1 MTKNVVSKKIFVQ
14 LVIRLLLALTS
25 CFFRIINAD
34 TLCGRISNP
43 PEREIFLL
51 VDASPQ
57 IKYRFSIF
65 YKNNCTT

>member
-1 MTKNVVSKKIFVQ
+1 MTKMLFRKKYLFSW
-14 LVIRLLLALTS
+14 LSDCNLLLPLV
-25 CFFRIINAD
+25 FFRIINAD
-34 TLCGRISNP
+34 TLCGRIANP